1 MTIWVLA
8 VQRHARLTFSLWRLE
23 PQYRAPVGSVVHTRL
38 PDLLDPRLQHRRVAL
53 AELLPRSPT

>member
-8 VQRHARLTFSLWRLE
+8 VQRHTRLTFSLWRLA
-23 PQYRAPVGSVVHTRL
+23 PQHRAPGSVVHTRL

-53 AELLPRSPT
+53 AELLPRGPT